1 MGHSRAD
8 LLGKLFKNGIAYLF
22 MLLTVIVTLL
32 SLVGYLGKL
41 NMYLEVTTNLR
52 HQYLLLGLI
61 PFFFFVLTRRRVW
74 LIVSLFC
81 LSINLV
87 EIVPWYIPQIT
98 TVNSSSG
105 QTMRLFLFNVLHEN
119 TRYAD
124 AISLV
129 EKEKPTV
136 AAFLEATAPWPEK
149 LVALQNTLP
158 YHFSAKELQIEIYS
172 SLPLNKTSIQLYGK
186 YRGLVI
192 SSLTVGKKEITFIA
206 THTYPQ
212 LYFGKEGFEWR
223 NQQLEEGIGD
233 YVKKLQ
239 KPVVLIG
246 DLNVTMWSPH
256 YKSMIQRSGLRNAR
270 AGFGILPTLSSLSP
284 QTPWLATPVDHCLV
298 SRDIRVLDFRTGPA
312 IGSDHLPVITDVVL
326 PAS

>member
-1 MGHSRAD
+1 MHPSRFN
-8 LLGKLFKNGIAYLF
+8 LFANLFNKGIAYLF
-22 MLLTVIVTLL
+22 MLLTVIVTLV
-32 SLVGYLGKL
+32 SLAGYLGRL
-41 NMYLEVTTNLR
+41 NMYLEVTSNLR
-52 HQYLLLGLI
+52 HLYLLLGLI

-81 LSINLV
+81 VLINLV
-87 EIVPWYIPQIT
+87 EIVPWYIPQIAAA
-98 TVNSSSG
+98 NSSSG
-105 QTMRLFLFNVLHEN
+105 QTMRLFLFNVLHQN

-136 AAFLEATAPWPEK
+136 AAFLEATDPWPKE
-149 LVALQNTLP
+149 LAGLQNTLP
-158 YHFSAKELQIEIYS
+158 YHYSAKKLQIEIYS
-172 SLPLNKTSIQLYGK
+172 RLPLKNSSIKQYGN

-192 SSLTVGKKEITFIA
+192 SNLTVGEKEITFIA
-206 THTYPQ
+206 THAYPQ
-212 LYFGKEGFEWR
+212 LYFGKDGFEWR

-233 YVKKLQ
+233 YVRQIQ

-246 DLNVTMWSPH
+246 DLNVTMWSPF

-270 AGFGILPTLSSLSP
+270 AGFGILPTLSTVSP
-284 QTPWLATPVDHCLV
+284 QSPWLGVPVDHCLV
-298 SRDIRVLDFRTGPA
+298 SPDIRVLDFRTGPA
-312 IGSDHLPVITDVVL
+312 IGSDHLPIITDVVL

>member
-1 MGHSRAD
+1 
-8 LLGKLFKNGIAYLF
+8 
-22 MLLTVIVTLL
+22 
-32 SLVGYLGKL
+32 
-41 NMYLEVTTNLR
+41 
-52 HQYLLLGLI
+52 
-61 PFFFFVLTRRRVW
+61 
-74 LIVSLFC
+74 
-81 LSINLV
+81 
-87 EIVPWYIPQIT
+87 
-98 TVNSSSG
+98 
-105 QTMRLFLFNVLHEN
+105 MRLFLFNVLHEN

-149 LVALQNTLP
+149 LVALQDTLP
-158 YHFSAKELQIEIYS
+158 YHFSAKKLQIEIYS
-172 SLPLNKTSIQLYGK
+172 RLPLNKTSIQLYGK
-186 YRGLVI
+186 YRGLVR

-206 THTYPQ
+206 THAYPQ

>member
-1 MGHSRAD
+1 MGHSRSD
-8 LLGKLFKNGIAYLF
+8 LLAKLFKNGIAYLF

-81 LSINLV
+81 VSINLV
-87 EIVPWYIPQIT
+87 EIVPWYIPQIAA
-98 TVNSSSG
+98 VNSSSG

-149 LVALQNTLP
+149 LVALQDTLP
-158 YHFSAKELQIEIYS
+158 YHFSAKNCKL
-172 SLPLNKTSIQLYGK
+172 K
-186 YRGLVI
+186 Y
-192 SSLTVGKKEITFIA
+192 IA
-206 THTYPQ
+206 VC
-212 LYFGKEGFEWR
+212 R
-223 NQQLEEGIGD
+223 
-233 YVKKLQ
+233 
-239 KPVVLIG
+239 
-246 DLNVTMWSPH
+246 
-256 YKSMIQRSGLRNAR
+256 
-270 AGFGILPTLSSLSP
+270 
-284 QTPWLATPVDHCLV
+284 
-298 SRDIRVLDFRTGPA
+298 
-312 IGSDHLPVITDVVL
+312 
-326 PAS
+326 